1 MKWLWI
7 SLAMLTALVAL
18 IAVIGA
24 LLPVGHAAAR
34 RIVLKAAARDVF
46 ACISDPAS
54 FPQWRDVK
62 SVTWL
67 PDSDGRKCF
76 REVSG
81 FGPMDLRIE
90 RSEPDRWFVTRI
102 VTQGSPFG
110 GTWTIRL
117 DASGDTTA
125 VTVTENG
132 EVYNVLFRCLARFV
146 FGHTGTID
154 GYLRALGR
162 RFGQDEAPQPA
173 EPDPPPP

>member
-7 SLAMLTALVAL
+7 SLAVLTALIVL
-18 IAVIGA
+18 VAVIGA
-24 LLPVGHAAAR
+24 LLPRGHAAAR
-34 RIVLKAAARDVF
+34 RIVLSTPASSVF

-81 FGPMDLRIE
+81 FGPLDLRIE
-90 RSEPDRWFVTRI
+90 RSEPDRLFVTRI
-102 VTQGSPFG
+102 VTKDSPFC

-117 DASGDTTA
+117 DPDGAGTA

-132 EVYNVLFRCLARFV
+132 EVHNVFFRFLARFV

-154 GYLRALGR
+154 GYLRALGK
-162 RFGQDEAPQPA
+162 RFGQDVAPQPA
-173 EPDPPPP
+173 EPDPPPA